1 MNGFARRKE
10 QSKEDIRNAAAE
22 LFAQFGVDKV
32 SIAEIARKAGVS
44 QATIYNNFG
53 SKDALAR
60 EFVAA
65 AVDELVNRV
74 QAVLTPEK
82 PYKDKIAAFVQFL
95 SAATNAHPA
104 GSADPVFGGSRD
116 LLDDPEIRKV
126 RSAAQ
131 GRMTQLMLG
140 LIREG
145 KQQGQVSS
153 QLSEDALTVYFTV
166 FMDVFI
172 SPELHRRYT
181 QRPDLARELGELMLY
196 GLSGPRPRRGIS
208 PRRPCR

>member
-10 QSKEDIRNAAAE
+10 QSREDIRKAAAE

-44 QATIYNNFG
+44 QATIYNNYG

-60 EFVAA
+60 EFVAS
-65 AVDELVNRV
+65 AVDNLVNRV
-74 QAVLTPEK
+74 QAVLTPEQ
-82 PYKDKIAAFVQFL
+82 PYADKIAAFVQFL
-95 SAATNAHPA
+95 SATTTSAHPA
-104 GSADPVFGGSRD
+104 GAADPVFGGSRD

-126 RSAAQ
+126 RSVAQ

-145 KQQGQVSS
+145 KQQGQVSP
-153 QLSEDALTVYFTV
+153 QLSEDALSVYFGV

-196 GLSGPRPRRGIS
+196 GLSGPRPPTG
-208 PRRPCR
+208 